1 MPVGHAALSACKAD
15 FPLLAREVHGKPLV
29 YLDSAAT
36 SQKPESVLDA
46 MDAYYRETNA
56 NVHRGVYELA
66 AEATSRF
73 EAGRTAF
80 AKLVNAPREGCIFTK
95 NATEAINLVA
105 WAWGVR
111 TLQAG
116 DEIVITEME
125 HHSNIV
131 PWQLVAQITG
141 ATVRFA
147 SVTADGLLDMEDLA
161 GLIGNRTR
169 MVAVVHVSNV
179 LGTINP
185 VARIAEMAHSVDAY
199 CLIDATQSVPHMPVD
214 FAALGVDFLAG
225 TGHKML
231 GPTGIGVLVAKPE
244 ILEEMEPFLG
254 GGEMISDVR
263 KDGSDWNEI
272 PHKFEA
278 GTPPIAEAV
287 GLAAAADYLM
297 DIGMDRVRAHEREL
311 AGYMLEAMSEI
322 PDISIFGPRDLD
334 VRGAAVS
341 FALPDIHPH
350 DIAQLVDQH
359 GVSVRAGHHCAKP
372 LMRCLGVPATAR
384 ASAHIYNSPEDI
396 DVLVEAIG
404 AARSYLA
411 G

>member
-1 MPVGHAALSACKAD
+1 MGTAGASLAARKAD
-15 FPLLAREVHGKPLV
+15 FPILGREVHGKPLV

-36 SQKPESVLDA
+36 SQKPQVVLDA

-66 AEATSRF
+66 ADATARF

-80 AKLVNAPREGCIFTK
+80 SELINAPARGCVFTK

-111 TLQAG
+111 NLSEG

-131 PWQLVAQITG
+131 PWQLAAQMTG
-141 ATVRFA
+141 AVVRFA
-147 SVTADGLLDMEDLA
+147 AVTEDGLLDLDSLA
-161 GLIGNRTR
+161 SLIGPRTR
-169 MVAVVHVSNV
+169 MVAVVHASNV

-185 VARIAEMAHSVDAY
+185 VAQIAQMAHAVGAY
-199 CLIDATQSVPHMPVD
+199 CLADATQSVPHMPVD
-214 FAALGVDFLAG
+214 FEALDVDFLAA

-231 GPTGIGVLVAKPE
+231 GPTGIGILAAKPE

-287 GLAAAADYLM
+287 GLAAACGYLADV
-297 DIGMDRVRAHEREL
+297 GMQNVREHEREIT
-311 AGYMLEAMSEI
+311 AYMLEAMSKI
-322 PDISIFGPRDLD
+322 PDITIFGPRDLD
-334 VRGAAVS
+334 VRGTAVS
-341 FALPDIHPH
+341 FALPDLHPH
-350 DIAQLVDQH
+350 DLAQLVDQQ
-359 GVSVRAGHHCAKP
+359 GVAVRAGHHCAKP

-384 ASAHIYNSPEDI
+384 ASAHLYNSAEDI

-404 AARSYLA
+404 AARRYMS